1 MKRSK
6 KVKKKNLKQMAF
18 TRFMLV
24 VAVFVLWIG
33 GISVRLVNLQVT
45 QHAWL
50 KEKALDLRQDVKQTR
65 MLRGTIYD
73 RNERTL
79 AMSLRVKTLY
89 ADPSE
94 INDVDTAAISIANAL
109 RIDANQ
115 IASQLRQ
122 GKEGKKRFVPIAKKL
137 DEDVVQKFN
146 KALYT
151 PDLIKPDL
159 PNFTGLHW
167 RDDSVTARM
176 TGKPVSNSRRTTY
189 CMVR

>member
-6 KVKKKNLKQMAF
+6 RPKKKNLKQVAF

-24 VAVFVLWIG
+24 VAVFVVWMG

-79 AMSLRVKTLY
+79 AMSLHVKTLY

-94 INDVDTAAISIANAL
+94 IADPEAAAKTIAKAL
-109 RIDANQ
+109 KLDANQ
-115 IASQLRQ
+115 LAGQLRQ
-122 GKEGKKRFVPIAKKL
+122 AKEGNKRFVAIAKKL
-137 DEDVVQKFN
+137 DEDVAQKIN
-146 KALYT
+146 KSLDMAGCEKGRSAQFYGASL
-151 PDLIKPDL
+151 
-159 PNFTGLHW
+159 
-167 RDDSVTARM
+167 A
-176 TGKPVSNSRRTTY
+176 
-189 CMVR
+189 